1 MTDEYFARLVVY
13 LTQTGVAL
21 LLSYLLW
28 TLSKTYQQG
37 YIRNWQIA
45 LFAFA
50 LYQAGI
56 LLQLLSTQSPLLMM
70 VLQFI
75 TVTSS
80 YVFAVFLLRG
90 MLLVRDSTN
99 KVVTGVSA
107 SKILILLV
115 IVGAINTL
123 PFDLNPSLHDWQ
135 NYFQV
140 QIRLLVMGGLLLT
153 AAVSLLHR
161 MEQTLGQRLA
171 IVVLCLWGVL
181 YVGYALWMVLGNLAQ
196 FDDKLRLIYKCIEL
210 FLLCSLGLALL
221 IWLHEQERNANR
233 QLTEKTRYLNRYD
246 QLTGALNR
254 DALLALLQEKI
265 QLSGQAPLYLLLLGL
280 DKFKTINESVGL
292 KQGDIVLKLLNQR
305 FEASILKPALVART
319 GGDIFALVLTDI
331 NSSSQLQF
339 ALRHVQQLV
348 SKRFDLVT
356 GPLQLTCTIGVASA
370 PNDAFTA
377 ETLLQKANIAFH
389 QAKRLQSHCLAYTAG
404 MEEESARLIS
414 WESDILDAMQ
424 NDEFEL
430 YFQPQVNLHDNKLE
444 AFEVLLRWQHPQ
456 KGFLTPGKFLP
467 YVEQLGLSRELDF
480 WVLQKSVQTISR
492 WRKQQVNIPLA
503 VNMSPLHFQ
512 QEGLKQKI
520 QQLLLLHKVS
530 PELLELEITENTAMH
545 DMEKGSNHVLEL
557 QQMGI
562 RVSIDDFGTGYSSLA
577 YLRRMP
583 IDKIKIDRSFVMDM
597 AGNDSDMMIVKT
609 MIKLAHGLGKRILAE
624 GVETAVQLQLL
635 KGMSCDAMQGYL
647 VAKPLSETDALAFC
661 KKAVSL

>member
-1 MTDEYFARLVVY
+1 M
-13 LTQTGVAL
+13 
-21 LLSYLLW
+21 
-28 TLSKTYQQG
+28 
-37 YIRNWQIA
+37 
-45 LFAFA
+45 
-50 LYQAGI
+50 
-56 LLQLLSTQSPLLMM
+56 
-70 VLQFI
+70 
-75 TVTSS
+75 
-80 YVFAVFLLRG
+80 
-90 MLLVRDSTN
+90 
-99 KVVTGVSA
+99 
-107 SKILILLV
+107 ILLV

-171 IVVLCLWGVL
+171 IVVLCFWGVL
-181 YVGYALWMVLGNLAQ
+181 YIGYSLWMVLGNLAE
-196 FDDKLRLIYKCIEL
+196 FDEKLRLIYKCIEL

-221 IWLHEQERNANR
+221 IWLHEQERNTNR

-331 NSSSQLQF
+331 NSNSQLQF

-430 YFQPQVNLHDNKLE
+430 YFQPQVNLHDSKLE

-456 KGFLTPGKFLP
+456 KGFLMPGKFLP

-492 WRKQQVNIPLA
+492 WRKQQINIPLA